1 MYDEE
6 FYDIFFPFSEGD
18 TRKLIKIYQKSFTTK
33 YNSHK
38 EVKSL
43 PILSDIVREL
53 QIVAADIFW
62 TENENED
69 QLKEIQLF
77 LLKVAQYGKYFVDK
91 DSFNFNKF
99 NTTCKD
105 IRVINQLRNDENCPI
120 LITYQEY
127 LSMNVLDIIDILIK
141 YKNFKSASQIC
152 KYLDYESKKVMYKFM
167 IEKMKK
173 ELEKAENKRLS
184 SDKSK
189 EKNAEEEEIYQKL
202 LNDIEKMEDISY
214 VKLAKKAN
222 KYGNEKFAMKLL
234 DQEKSA
240 LTKIPQLVELK
251 KLVNSL
257 NICFETY
264 DFNVVSIVLNKIS
277 QNSKLDKTVNEKVYM
292 DTLCMPELQPHH
304 RKIVLFLKKY
314 RPKKLEYYLLNTKNY
329 NEYLFMKLDELFKT
343 QTLEKK
349 KKIFEEIK
357 KEIKNYDPKYKKYI
371 ESLENSVKFKK
382 SCMENNI
389 IHYSE
394 IEPYKKTVY
403 DCFLS
408 GFKKEKANLIESQN
422 KNFEYGNKK
431 LNIMKFRAYLEL
443 NRKDAIEN

>member
-1 MYDEE
+1 
-6 FYDIFFPFSEGD
+6 
-18 TRKLIKIYQKSFTTK
+18 
-33 YNSHK
+33 
-38 EVKSL
+38 
-43 PILSDIVREL
+43 
-53 QIVAADIFW
+53 
-62 TENENED
+62 
-69 QLKEIQLF
+69 
-77 LLKVAQYGKYFVDK
+77 
-91 DSFNFNKF
+91 
-99 NTTCKD
+99 
-105 IRVINQLRNDENCPI
+105 
-120 LITYQEY
+120 
-127 LSMNVLDIIDILIK
+127 
-141 YKNFKSASQIC
+141 
-152 KYLDYESKKVMYKFM
+152 M

-343 QTLEKK
+343 QTLKDK
-349 KKIFEEIK
+349 NKIFEEIK

-408 GFKKEKANLIESQN
+408 GFKKGKVNLIESKN

-443 NRKDAIEN
+443 NRKDAIENQLEKTSLKKLGLTPMNMAEIYYDYKIYDKATQYLLQVKEKEYSSYIIELFKSMSKYEEALEMIISDKENEDKGIMVKEILRKEPKLKNYVNELCIKYKVYLE